1 MKHAHTAP
9 QSIGRR
15 AAVTITISFLL
26 TIPQGLQARNVPI
39 LQPGLPGESSR
50 LLTAEEAVNIT
61 DTSYSPDDVAF
72 MRGMIPHHEQ
82 ALEMAVLVAQRTNLP
97 ELGDIAGRIK
107 ASQSDEIEFMQGW
120 LADRG
125 ETASSMSMTAQHASH
140 DGDGVMHPKMKGMAS
155 PEQMAQLAASE
166 STAFDRLFLKL
177 MISHHEGAVEMVEDL
192 LDQPGSAYDP
202 VLYEFIGDVKN
213 DQLVEIERMHAL
225 LVTLSDD
232 PRANL
237 TAGLYDAGI
246 AIKNLRLISTQ
257 TKPPGF
263 IDPKNPRELPKEKP
277 PEDAEKSESQT
288 GEVTEN
294 AAAESADKAK
304 PTEGKD
310 GRYAIELL

>member
-1 MKHAHTAP
+1 M
-9 QSIGRR
+9 
-15 AAVTITISFLL
+15 
-26 TIPQGLQARNVPI
+26 PI

-140 DGDGVMHPKMKGMAS
+140 DGAGVMHPKMKGMAS

-277 PEDAEKSESQT
+277 PEDATEKLESQT
-288 GEVTEN
+288 GEVTEK
-294 AAAESADKAK
+294 AAAESADK
-304 PTEGKD
+304 GKAY
-310 GRYAIELL
+310 RR

>member
-1 MKHAHTAP
+1 MKHAHSAP

-125 ETASSMSMTAQHASH
+125 ETASSMSMTTHASR
-140 DGDGVMHPKMKGMAS
+140 DG
-155 PEQMAQLAASE
+155 
-166 STAFDRLFLKL
+166 
-177 MISHHEGAVEMVEDL
+177 MVSCI
-192 LDQPGSAYDP
+192 Q
-202 VLYEFIGDVKN
+202 K
-213 DQLVEIERMHAL
+213 
-225 LVTLSDD
+225 
-232 PRANL
+232 
-237 TAGLYDAGI
+237 
-246 AIKNLRLISTQ
+246 
-257 TKPPGF
+257 
-263 IDPKNPRELPKEKP
+263 
-277 PEDAEKSESQT
+277 
-288 GEVTEN
+288 
-294 AAAESADKAK
+294 
-304 PTEGKD
+304 
-310 GRYAIELL
+310 